1 MVLQGALGAFRLD
14 LEAHA
19 SLKTAPLGAV
29 PMTSHDGRKSGRG
42 PSVPYPPSA
51 VANFFLAKSDE
62 ITQMKLHKLLYYAQ
76 GWHLAVVGKPLLNE
90 TITAWKHGPVVPSLY
105 YDLKKFGAR
114 PIDRLT
120 RAIDSQTRAQ
130 YTPQIDADDHLVR
143 GLLERIWGVYGALSG
158 KQLSQ
163 MTHAPD
169 SPWTRVR
176 QLHPELSSV
185 DIPNDEIRR
194 HFRRRIDQGESSG

>member
-1 MVLQGALGAFRLD
+1 
-14 LEAHA
+14 
-19 SLKTAPLGAV
+19 
-29 PMTSHDGRKSGRG
+29 MTSHDGRRSSHG
-42 PSVPYPPSA
+42 PPVPYPPSA
-51 VANFFLAKSDE
+51 VANFFLAKSGG

-76 GWHLAVVGKPLLNE
+76 GWYLAVVGKPLLNE

-120 RAIDSQTRAQ
+120 RAIDRRTRVA
-130 YTPQIDADDHLVR
+130 YTPQIDPDDHLVR
-143 GLLERIWGVYGALSG
+143 GLLERIWSVYGGLSG

-176 QLHPELSSV
+176 QTHPDLSGV

-194 HFRRRIDQGESSG
+194 HFLRRLNQGESGG

>member
-1 MVLQGALGAFRLD
+1 
-14 LEAHA
+14 
-19 SLKTAPLGAV
+19 
-29 PMTSHDGRKSGRG
+29 MTSSDGRGSGCG
-42 PSVPYPPSA
+42 PSVPYPPGA

-62 ITQMKLHKLLYYAQ
+62 ITQMKLHKLLDDAQ

-105 YDLKKFGAR
+105 YDLKKFGAG

-120 RAIDSQTRAQ
+120 RAIDRQTRAQ

-143 GLLERIWGVYGALSG
+143 GLLERIWSVYGALSG

-185 DIPNDEIRR
+185 DIPNDEIRH
-194 HFRRRIDQGESSG
+194 HFRRRLDRGESSG

>member
-1 MVLQGALGAFRLD
+1 
-14 LEAHA
+14 
-19 SLKTAPLGAV
+19 
-29 PMTSHDGRKSGRG
+29 MTRHDDRTSGRG
-42 PSVPYPPSA
+42 PSLVPYPPSA
-51 VANFFLAKSDE
+51 VANFFLAKSGE
-62 ITQMKLHKLLYYAQ
+62 ITQMKLHKLLYYSQ
-76 GWHLAVVGKPLLNE
+76 GWYLAVAGKPLLNE

-120 RAIDSQTRAQ
+120 RTIDRQTRTR
-130 YTPQIDADDHLVR
+130 YSPQIDPDDYVVR
-143 GLLERIWGVYGALSG
+143 GLLERIWSVYGALSG

-169 SPWTRVR
+169 SPWSRVR
-176 QLHPELSSV
+176 QTHPELSGV

-194 HFRRRIDQGESSG
+194 YFRQRLEQAESRG